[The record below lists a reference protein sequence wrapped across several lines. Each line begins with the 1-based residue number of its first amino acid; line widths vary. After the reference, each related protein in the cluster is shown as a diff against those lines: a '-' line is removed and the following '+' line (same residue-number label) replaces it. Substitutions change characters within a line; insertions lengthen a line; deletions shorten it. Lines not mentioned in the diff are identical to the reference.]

1 MNDRY
6 SRQTRF
12 RPIGEKGQAQIEQKH
27 VLIMGMGA
35 LGTAVAGSLV
45 RAGIGMLTIVDRDYV
60 ESSNLQRQQL
70 FSEEDAKQRL
80 PKAIAAKKRLNEI
93 NSSVNINAFVMD
105 ATSTSLPSV
114 LNGVDLVIDAT
125 DNFDIRLVLN
135 DLMQKYNIP
144 WIYGSCVGSTG
155 MSYTILP
162 GVTPCLHCLLQTIP
176 AHTGTCDTVGIIAPA
191 VHIVAAHQTTEALKL
206 LVGATASLRSHL
218 LIFDL
223 WNNQYLTMDVNHAKK
238 ADCPSCGTA
247 PTFPYLTYEAQTKSE
262 VLCGRDTVL
271 IRTNRNRES
280 LEQLSKKL
288 ASYGDIQLNPYLLSL
303 TYNTYRL
310 VFFQDGRTFVHGT
323 NSIEKAK
330 SIYYGLLG

>member
-93 NSSVNINAFVMD
+93 NSSVNIKAFVMD

-114 LNGVDLVIDAT
+114 LDGVDLVIDAT

-135 DLMQKYNIP
+135 DLMQKYRIP

-271 IRTNRNRES
+271 IRSNRNRES